1 VQIIK
6 ILLPKARLFPL
17 DYITNKNYSIGDLV
31 LVPFRNKEHTGIVWE
46 IGCADS
52 GKNLKETLNSQIF
65 PAKIRQTTINLIKK
79 ASEYYLVEL
88 GTVAKLV
95 LPVDLNETPLKINEQ
110 EINIKSINLATLSE
124 SQHAILTHI
133 KGATKPILLKGVTGS
148 GKTEI
153 YFHAIEEQLKSGKQ
167 ALIMLPEIA
176 LSSQIIAR
184 FTERFGFP
192 PAIWNSTVTKAQ
204 KKRTLRGIIS
214 GKISVV
220 IGARSSLFLPYI
232 NLGIIVVDEEHDASY
247 KQNEG
252 MLYHAR
258 DMAVLKGTLEKCIT
272 ILASATPS
280 IESIHNA
287 QIGKYQLLKLQDRFN
302 KAHLPD
308 VRIVDMRN
316 EDLERNHWL
325 SPTVTN
331 AINHNLE
338 QKQQTLIFLNRRGY
352 APLMMCKDCGY
363 RIECKSC
370 SSSMVMHKS
379 TYRLECHHCGA
390 VAPVCK
396 SCPECSN
403 QDSMILCGPGIERI
417 AEEAY
422 KLFPSKKIVVVS
434 KEQSASADEMQKL
447 LAEMANGEIDILI
460 GTQIVTKGYHFP
472 KLTLVVV
479 VDADVGFVGGDL
491 RAAERTFQLLHQV
504 GGRAGREDKKGTMM
518 LQTYSPENKVIEA
531 LASGQEDDFIS
542 EEIKSR
548 QEASMP
554 PFAKMAAITITG
566 KNDIKTMQMA
576 KDFVAM
582 APKSSAR
589 ILGPAEAMMLKLS
602 GKYRY
607 KILVIAEKSFNLR
620 KYLELWKTHSKIP
633 SSYQLKID
641 IDPHNLL

>member
-1 VQIIK
+1 MHIIK
-6 ILLPKARLFPL
+6 ILLPKAGLFPL
-17 DYITNKNYSIGDLV
+17 DYLTKKDYSIGDLV
-31 LVPFRNKEHTGIVWE
+31 LVPFRNKECTGIVWE

-52 GKNLKETLNSQIF
+52 EKKLKEILDSQIF
-65 PAKIRQTTINLIKK
+65 PAQISQATVNLIKK
-79 ASEYYLVEL
+79 ASEYYLAEL

-95 LPVDLNETPLKINEQ
+95 LPVDINETPLKINEQ
-110 EINIKSINLATLSE
+110 SINLELIDLPDLSQ
-124 SQHAILTHI
+124 SQQEILKNI
-133 KGATKPILLKGVTGS
+133 KNTSKPALVKGVTGS

-153 YFHAIEEQLKSGKQ
+153 YFHAIEEQLKLGKQ
-167 ALIMLPEIA
+167 ALVMLPEIA
-176 LSSQIIAR
+176 LSSQIITR
-184 FTERFGFP
+184 FTERFGFA

-232 NLGIIVVDEEHDASY
+232 NLGIIVIDEEHDASY

-258 DMAVLKGTLEKCIT
+258 DMAVLKGALEKCIT

-287 QIGKYQLLKLQDRFN
+287 QTGKYQLLKLQDRFN

-316 EDLERNHWL
+316 EELERNHWL
-325 SPTVTN
+325 SPTITN
-331 AINHNLE
+331 AINNTLDNN
-338 QKQQTLIFLNRRGY
+338 QQTLIFLNRRGY

-390 VAPVCK
+390 TAPVCK

-422 KLFPSKKIVVVS
+422 KLFPGKKIVVVS
-434 KEQSASADEMQKL
+434 KEQSSKPDEMQKL
-447 LAEMANGEIDILI
+447 LEEMASGEIDILI

-472 KLTLVVV
+472 NLTLVVV

-491 RAAERTFQLLHQV
+491 RASERTFQLLHQV
-504 GGRAGREDKKGTMM
+504 GGRAGRADKKGTMM

-548 QEASMP
+548 QAANMP

-602 GKYRY
+602 GRYRY
-607 KILVIAEKSFNLR
+607 KILVIAQKDFNLR
-620 KYLELWKTHSKIP
+620 RYLELWKRHAKIP